1 MNEIRVK
8 GFQEISFWREDS
20 IGIIVIKTDTHGIM
34 SLRALEETLTP
45 LTTAVTDKEVTSVV
59 ITGQNNHF
67 CNGIAVGESQTQQ
80 FLNSCIA
87 LTNLI
92 HSLGKPVVCILN
104 GSAKDFGYEI
114 ALISDFIISA
124 DENKV
129 GFHRDYLPVLG
140 SSISGHQF
148 QDLTVRRVEESKNV
162 DKVFP
167 RENLLGDAHNFLL
180 NASLAHLMY
189 KRNLRLSDL
198 GRAIDFEHVRLLRR
212 ANINALRTETV
223 NANRKGE

>member
-20 IGIIVIKTDTHGIM
+20 IGIIVIKTDSHGMM
-34 SLRALEETLTP
+34 SMRALEETLTP
-45 LTTAVTDKEVTSVV
+45 LTTAVTDQEVTSIV

-67 CNGIAVGESQTQQ
+67 CNGINLGESKTEQ

-92 HSLGKPVVCILN
+92 HSLGKPVVSILN

-114 ALISDFIISA
+114 ALITDFIISS

-148 QDLTVRRVEESKNV
+148 QNLAIRGVEESTNV

-167 RENLLGDAHNFLL
+167 RENLLGEAHDFLL
-180 NASLAHLMY
+180 NAPLGHLMY
-189 KRNLRLSDL
+189 KRNLRLSEL
-198 GRAIDFEHVRLLRR
+198 GRAIDFEHLRLLRR
-212 ANINALRTETV
+212 SNTDAGKTETLNV
-223 NANRKGE
+223 NGKGE